1 MDWIQVILLGL
12 VAYVLGSIPTA
23 VWVGKW
29 FYKKD
34 IRQEGSGNAGF
45 SNALRVF
52 GPKAGVPVLIVDV
65 GKGFAAVY
73 LARYLQLD
81 PDTFAGQLIP
91 VVFGLLAFL
100 GHLLPILAG
109 FKGGKGVATGLGI
122 ILALFPMGAVY
133 VLGAYLFVILVFRMM
148 SLGSMV
154 ASICLPIS
162 LFIVQGTENLVLL
175 IFTVF
180 IAAIIIFTH
189 RGNISRILDG
199 TENKIWFIK
208 PKEQGTRN

>member
-12 VAYVLGSIPTA
+12 AAYVLGSIPTA

-29 FYKKD
+29 FFNKD

-52 GPKAGVPVLIVDV
+52 GPKAGIPVLIVDV
-65 GKGFAAVY
+65 GKGFVAVY
-73 LARYLQLD
+73 LSKYLNLD
-81 PDTFAGQLIP
+81 PDIFTGQLIP
-91 VVFGLLAFL
+91 VVYGLLAFF
-100 GHLLPILAG
+100 GHLLPIFAS

-133 VLGAYLFVILVFRMM
+133 VLGAYLIVIFVFRMM

-175 IFTVF
+175 IFTIF
-180 IAAIIIFTH
+180 IAMMIVFTH
-189 RGNISRILDG
+189 RSNISRILNG

-208 PKEQGTRN
+208 KKEEN